1 MQAITKGCKGQ
12 PGQGLSVNVI
22 ILCQPLSVSLSG
34 PLSLSLSQRQDD
46 EKGKMISRGG
56 RRVAEAHY
64 Y

>member
-34 PLSLSLSQRQDD
+34 PLSVSQRQDD
-46 EKGKMISRGG
+46 EKGKMMRKG
-56 RRVAEAHY
+56 R
-64 Y
+64 

>member
-1 MQAITKGCKGQ
+1 MQAIRKGCKGQ

-22 ILCQPLSVSLSG
+22 ILCQPPSVSLSG
-34 PLSLSLSQRQDD
+34 PLSVSQRQDD
-46 EKGKMISRGG
+46 ERGKMISRGG

>member
-34 PLSLSLSQRQDD
+34 PLSVSQRQDD
-46 EKGKMISRGG
+46 EKGKMISKGG

>member
-22 ILCQPLSVSLSG
+22 ILRQPLSLSLSLSG
-34 PLSLSLSQRQDD
+34 PLSVSQRQDD
-46 EKGKMISRGG
+46 EKGKMISKGG